1 MDPFHD
7 YYDIPWYAIL
17 GLWALIAIGL
27 HVYQVGFIVKLI
39 RLGKDDDRFDS
50 WKQRIK
56 EFLTD
61 WLGQRKVVEDK
72 LAGYAHALIF
82 WGFLML
88 VSDVIDLGT
97 GGLFAELLEK
107 IYLVNIWN
115 LIVDIGYTMAGI
127 GILVSLYR
135 RLIVRP
141 EKLKGAS
148 MEGVLIL
155 FAILGIVLTAF
166 IVEAGYMIGEN
177 AHHNNWEPIG
187 VLLLNKWRV

>member
-7 YYDIPWYAIL
+7 YYGIPWYVIL
-17 GLWALIAIGL
+17 GIWSFIAIGL
-27 HVYQVGFIVKLI
+27 HVYQVGFIIKLI
-39 RLGKDDDRFDS
+39 RLGKDDDSFNS
-50 WKQRIK
+50 WKQRMK

-97 GGLFAELLEK
+97 GGRFAKLLEIK
-107 IYLVNIWN
+107 LLGNIELVDIWN
-115 LIVDIGYTMAGI
+115 IIVEIGYTLAGI
-127 GILVSLYR
+127 GILFALYR

-141 EKLKGAS
+141 EKLK
-148 MEGVLIL
+148 
-155 FAILGIVLTAF
+155 
-166 IVEAGYMIGEN
+166 
-177 AHHNNWEPIG
+177 
-187 VLLLNKWRV
+187 

>member
-1 MDPFHD
+1 MTPFHD
-7 YYDIPWYAIL
+7 YFGISWYVYLLI
-17 GLWALIAIGL
+17 WSLIAIGA

-39 RLGKDDDRFDS
+39 RLGKDDDRFNS
-50 WKQRIK
+50 WKQRTK

-97 GGLFAELLEK
+97 GGLFAEFLGLIFLE
-107 IYLVNIWN
+107 NIWN
-115 LIVDIGYTMAGI
+115 LIVDLGYLMAGT

-141 EKLKGAS
+141 EKLKNS
-148 MEGVLIL
+148 SIEGVLIL
-155 FAILGIVLTAF
+155 FAILGIVITAF
-166 IVEAGYMIGEN
+166 EQ
-177 AHHNNWEPIG
+177 P
-187 VLLLNKWRV
+187 

>member
-39 RLGKDDDRFDS
+39 RLGKDDNRFDS

-115 LIVDIGYTMAGI
+115 LIVDI
-127 GILVSLYR
+127 LSL
-135 RLIVRP
+135 IH
-141 EKLKGAS
+141 
-148 MEGVLIL
+148 I
-155 FAILGIVLTAF
+155 
-166 IVEAGYMIGEN
+166 
-177 AHHNNWEPIG
+177 
-187 VLLLNKWRV
+187 